1 VKPLKLHKEFQGL
14 EEVMEKNTREALY
27 HQMLKVEHGVRAQI
41 LNLKLGEAEQQGM
54 NQEEQ
59 EQIQKEEGQVHL
71 HSLYPLQE
79 EAPQFIQQVDTSS
92 QHKHL
97 VNVDLANM
105 LIQSN

>member
-1 VKPLKLHKEFQGL
+1 
-14 EEVMEKNTREALY
+14 MEKNTREALG

-79 EAPQFIQQVDTSS
+79 EVLHLNQQVDTSS
-92 QHKHL
+92 QHKDL
-97 VNVDLANM
+97 LNVDLAT
-105 LIQSN
+105 LQTQSN